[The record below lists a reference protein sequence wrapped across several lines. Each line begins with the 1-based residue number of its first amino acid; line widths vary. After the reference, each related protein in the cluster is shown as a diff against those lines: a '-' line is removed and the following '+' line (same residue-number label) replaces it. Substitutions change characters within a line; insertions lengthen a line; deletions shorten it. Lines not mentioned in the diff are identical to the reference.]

1 MAVPHRRD
9 RPRPRHAGRG
19 RAPLALAVGATGGGR
34 AVERSL
40 HPRALDRRHGRG
52 PRERAGHPHRDRR
65 WRLASAVPAASGRG
79 TELPG
84 HDERADRAL
93 ARGRDRR
100 HRERPCDRHPGLE
113 DRALRGVVFAPGLP
127 EALIGREPES
137 LSPLGL
143 GWPNVVSVLRV
154 LLVPILVVLI
164 LAETDAASTLAA
176 VVFVLGAMSDGL
188 DGYLARRHG
197 TSTRTG
203 QWLDPLADKI
213 LVAAPV
219 ITLAAIGR
227 FPAWAAIVIVAR
239 EVAIVLLRIALGL
252 RGRSMPAASLAK
264 AKTVAQVVAIGLYI
278 LPLSS
283 GANGIKLAFLIVA
296 VVFTVASGARYFAA
310 ARTWLRPST
319 SGTGRGPV

>member
-1 MAVPHRRD
+1 
-9 RPRPRHAGRG
+9 
-19 RAPLALAVGATGGGR
+19 
-34 AVERSL
+34 
-40 HPRALDRRHGRG
+40 
-52 PRERAGHPHRDRR
+52 
-65 WRLASAVPAASGRG
+65 
-79 TELPG
+79 
-84 HDERADRAL
+84 
-93 ARGRDRR
+93 
-100 HRERPCDRHPGLE
+100 
-113 DRALRGVVFAPGLP
+113 
-127 EALIGREPES
+127 
-137 LSPLGL
+137 
-143 GWPNVVSVLRV
+143 VVSVLRV

-164 LAETDAASTLAA
+164 LAKTDATSTLAA

-227 FPAWAAIVIVAR
+227 FPVWAAIVIVAR
-239 EVAIVLLRIALGL
+239 EAAIVLLRIALGL

-319 SGTGRGPV
+319 SGAGRGPV